1 MTNVFRLNKLNRER
15 ERRRQERWLRD
26 AHRAHA
32 VQTAL
37 QLAEIQLRNLADDQR
52 ILGDEVR
59 SYAAQGAAD
68 ARKALDQIFA
78 GGSDAQ

>member
-15 ERRRQERWLRD
+15 EARRQERWLRD
-26 AHRAHA
+26 ARRAHA

-52 ILGDEVR
+52 ILDDEVR
-59 SYAAQGAAD
+59 SYAALGAAD
-68 ARKALDQIFA
+68 ARKTLDQIF
-78 GGSDAQ
+78 GGDDA